1 MQMLRHSQVYSISYA
16 SSQGWYAN
24 CSFYLKQKHM
34 KSMLIA
40 VLIVGV
46 AVAGTILYL
55 SNEIADDQKQ
65 IGYQ

>member
-1 MQMLRHSQVYSISYA
+1 
-16 SSQGWYAN
+16 
-24 CSFYLKQKHM
+24 M

-55 SNEIADDQKQ
+55 SSEMAEDQKR
-65 IGYQ
+65 IDYQ